1 MVAKV
6 FAFGPRKSA
15 PSDWFQS
22 ELAELYRIENALLQS
37 GLAVEN
43 DRGLT
48 DEGDPWFVFCRPD
61 GDVLV
66 HLTRFDGLYRLYSPV
81 LSTPLVGRS
90 FVELT
95 KAFTDQIPLQVVVQR
110 ARGAR
115 LYVHPASLLAVI
127 VSTIFLAAQDVL
139 PPQGTPEAS
148 KRGDDGGDAAAA
160 HPLKASLQAM
170 FQSHLDALVGWA
182 KEGGSAQQTTYLGVI
197 GTVAAVL
204 TGLADALMQDSTN
217 VTRAD
222 GEQTTQGSD
231 VHQTHDDVVDIAK
244 IDSAIT
250 HDSLAQQTR
259 LSAPAEVHDQATQ
272 GAYDKQTTPV
282 DHGFSI
288 AATPSADRDANALGA
303 GRSAVFQ
310 NKADSN
316 SSINSD
322 HSILTPDGSA
332 SDSGLSHWVVQ
343 VPLKSSPEVSTLTPA
358 SFSSS
363 TPSVLS
369 SSTPPVY
376 SSPVLNDLLTSANL
390 VSSSSSGLEQVNT
403 LLSHATP
410 VDSSSSSNVATST
423 SNNLIGGPSVPVP
436 VPVPVAVPSPAT
448 FNAQAEVTLENFL
461 NANPNAQAFFNENSM
476 VIYETN
482 SASHA
487 SNSVLNIWKFPDG
500 STITLVGTSDHHGTL
515 V

>member
-1 MVAKV
+1 
-6 FAFGPRKSA
+6 
-15 PSDWFQS
+15 
-22 ELAELYRIENALLQS
+22 
-37 GLAVEN
+37 
-43 DRGLT
+43 
-48 DEGDPWFVFCRPD
+48 
-61 GDVLV
+61 
-66 HLTRFDGLYRLYSPV
+66 
-81 LSTPLVGRS
+81 
-90 FVELT
+90 
-95 KAFTDQIPLQVVVQR
+95 
-110 ARGAR
+110 
-115 LYVHPASLLAVI
+115 
-127 VSTIFLAAQDVL
+127 
-139 PPQGTPEAS
+139 
-148 KRGDDGGDAAAA
+148 
-160 HPLKASLQAM
+160 
-170 FQSHLDALVGWA
+170 
-182 KEGGSAQQTTYLGVI
+182 
-197 GTVAAVL
+197 
-204 TGLADALMQDSTN
+204 MQDSTN

-231 VHQTHDDVVDIAK
+231 VHQTHDDGVDIAK

-259 LSAPAEVHDQATQ
+259 LDAPAEVHDQATQ

-288 AATPSADRDANALGA
+288 AATPSADRDANTLGA
-303 GRSAVFQ
+303 DRSAVFQ

-332 SDSGLSHWVVQ
+332 SDSGLSHWVVL

-358 SFSSS
+358 SVSSS
-363 TPSVLS
+363 TPSVS

-390 VSSSSSGLEQVNT
+390 VSSSSSGLEQVIT

-423 SNNLIGGPSVPVP
+423 SNNLIGGPPVP
-436 VPVPVAVPSPAT
+436 VPVPVASPAT

-461 NANPNAQAFFNENSM
+461 NANPNAQAFFNTNSI

-487 SNSVLNIWKFPDG
+487 SDSVLNIWKFPDG
-500 STITLVGTSDHHGTL
+500 SIITLVGTSDHHGTL